1 MYSRTTAEFK
11 RGNFRVKGDTVD
23 IYLAYNDFAYRV
35 LFFGEEI
42 EEIISFDPNT
52 GETIE
57 QQERVMIYPA
67 NLYVSPKD
75 RLKDTIEQ
83 IQDDLVLQIEFFKE
97 EGRFLEAKTS

>member
-1 MYSRTTAEFK
+1 MPWLTPCIVELPLNLSE
-11 RGNFRVKGDTVD
+11 GNFRVKGDTVD

-67 NLYVSPKD
+67 NLYVSPQ
-75 RLKDTIEQ
+75 RQTQ
-83 IQDDLVLQIEFFKE
+83 
-97 EGRFLEAKTS
+97 RYH